1 MFSMRRPD
9 RRALP
14 NRALSSGAFR
24 FAGLMAGIS
33 ALGSMLLLV
42 AVAMVTNHAIAE
54 GLSDAVATETGILVG
69 EDRELGRA
77 ELVSAIARHTRA
89 VHDHAFRYLLVD
101 RAGKRLAGTLP
112 LAARRVG
119 WGEVEIVT
127 HAGRVRVLANGVT
140 LADGAV
146 LVVGGDMEDLWQ
158 LRDELIGFTALW
170 GGGIVLLALVGGLWA
185 GTVFLRRLDQTN
197 EAIDRIVKGA
207 LSERLPRFGI
217 SPEFDRLTANLNTM
231 LERIDGLVAGL
242 RQVSVD
248 VAHDLRT
255 PLTRLRHRI
264 EGLLDQPEPG
274 PGDRVGLEDQVAA
287 CLAQID
293 EIIRIFSSLL
303 RIAALENHEARAH
316 FALVDLSALLARL
329 GAVYG
334 PAVEDDGR
342 HLHLVL
348 DEGVC
353 AEGDGDLLAQA
364 ITNLI
369 ENATRHTPAGSR
381 ITVRLLRPEQ
391 AASGPVVVVEDN
403 GPGVP
408 EDQRER
414 VLQRFVRLDASRST
428 PGSGLGLALVAAI
441 VRLHGGDLRL
451 EDGDEGTGTK
461 TDTKTGRGLRVVI
474 RLAGRGLA

>member
-1 MFSMRRPD
+1 MRRPD

-77 ELVSAIARHTRA
+77 ELVRAIARHTRA

-146 LVVGGDMEDLWQ
+146 LVVGGDMEDLRQ

-316 FALVDLSALLARL
+316 FAPVDLSALLARL

-334 PAVEDDGR
+334 PAVEDEGR
-342 HLHLVL
+342 HLHLAL

-391 AASGPVVVVEDN
+391 AASGPVVVVEDD

-461 TDTKTGRGLRVVI
+461 MGRGLRVVI

>member
-77 ELVSAIARHTRA
+77 ELVRAIARHTRA

-146 LVVGGDMEDLWQ
+146 LVVGGDMEDLRQ

-264 EGLLDQPEPG
+264 EGLLDHPEPG
-274 PGDRVGLEDQVAA
+274 PDDRVGLEDQVAA

-316 FALVDLSALLARL
+316 FAPVDLSALLARL

-334 PAVEDDGR
+334 PAVEDEGR

-369 ENATRHTPAGSR
+369 ENATRHTPEGSR

-451 EDGDEGTGTK
+451 EDGDEGTGAGAK
-461 TDTKTGRGLRVVI
+461 MGRGLRVVI